1 MSRYGRRARRRA
13 SGHGPDPAR
22 TRRGSSTIATRPRSK
37 RARPVEGS
45 RFAAVLIVPGNVPEY
60 VERTQRSC
68 IRSSGALVCRMCRK
82 HQVSGG
88 RFKKEKR
95 FRDKT
100 RPNALSDQTIQCFNG
115 FDDFNQLPGTRWQYP
130 GPLISNI
137 IIIPLLKLRKSGW

>member
-1 MSRYGRRARRRA
+1 VSRYGRRARLPRPTNQRA
-13 SGHGPDPAR
+13 RAGPGPD
-22 TRRGSSTIATRPRSK
+22 RPRSK
-37 RARPVEGS
+37 RARRQQVRRGFECA
-45 RFAAVLIVPGNVPEY
+45 RLRDRTCRKNATVLFTVMRGAGVPDD
-60 VERTQRSC
+60 R
-68 IRSSGALVCRMCRK
+68 RMCRK